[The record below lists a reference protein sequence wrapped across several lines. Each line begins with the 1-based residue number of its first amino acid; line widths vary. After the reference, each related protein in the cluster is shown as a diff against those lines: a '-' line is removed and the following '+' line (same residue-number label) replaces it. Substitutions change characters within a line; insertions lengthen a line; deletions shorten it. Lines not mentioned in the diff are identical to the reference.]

1 MSSKTVFTE
10 IQVRYG
16 DLDPLGHVNNAA
28 YLSYLEMGRM
38 KFLREHLPE
47 YDPMMANIV
56 LARIEIDFKKSI
68 MLDDAITLE
77 TSIESMGRTSV
88 RFLQRIVAESSE
100 EPYSVAKVTAVFID
114 RNRRPV
120 PVPEAIRNIYS
131 DGSGNVGNPPH

>member
-1 MSSKTVFTE
+1 
-10 IQVRYG
+10 
-16 DLDPLGHVNNAA
+16 
-28 YLSYLEMGRM
+28 M
-38 KFLREHLPE
+38 KFLRENLPE

-100 EPYSVAKVTAVFID
+100 ETYSVAKVTAVFID

-120 PVPEAIRNIYS
+120 PVPEAIRNTYS
-131 DGSGNVGNPPH
+131 DGSGNIGNPSH